1 MDLLGG
7 MCGFLW
13 VLLVGDTLL
22 AVKRIRFIR
31 QWHKDFE
38 KAIRITARRW
48 GKGISDALHI
58 DFCRLT
64 PCTPMGCR

>member
-22 AVKRIRFIR
+22 AVNRI
-31 QWHKDFE
+31 QDAGSGHKGFE
-38 KAIRITARRW
+38 EAIQITARRW
-48 GKGISDALHI
+48 GVWVWMSSISNIAGLVLVI
-58 DFCRLT
+58 L
-64 PCTPMGCR
+64 